1 MQFGGFS
8 GQTFKWVLENAL
20 GYTGWLVDSMRNET
34 ATSSA
39 LSQNKHAFKEYA
51 QLFPECR
58 EVIAKKREERLKK
71 SNQQNPTAAQTSTP
85 IQSSG
90 GHATSVAS
98 VRRNIGSASVHTAT
112 AAAVAPLL
120 RWNASPHQI
129 SAAISRSLSA
139 TKRSSVPNIPASS
152 RITAVRQK
160 TPQDAIRS
168 PSQSPESNDDQ
179 LCSVVDKV
187 EQELGKKFLLANY
200 MYNLFLQGTFSLF
213 SLFRV
218 IYICFFKK
226 N

>member
-39 LSQNKHAFKEYA
+39 LSQNKHA

-120 RWNASPHQI
+120 RRNTSPHQI

-152 RITAVRQK
+152 RRTAVRQK

-168 PSQSPESNDDQ
+168 PSQSPESNDDE

-187 EQELGKKFLLANY
+187 EQELGKSFCLLI
-200 MYNLFLQGTFSLF
+200 TC
-213 SLFRV
+213 
-218 IYICFFKK
+218 IICSYKVLSVYLVCLG
-226 N
+226 